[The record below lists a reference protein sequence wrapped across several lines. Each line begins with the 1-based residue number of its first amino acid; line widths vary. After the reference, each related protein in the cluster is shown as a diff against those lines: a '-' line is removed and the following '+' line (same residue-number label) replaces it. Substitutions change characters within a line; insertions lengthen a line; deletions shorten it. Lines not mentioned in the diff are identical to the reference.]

1 MKKVFIIWLFC
12 LSIAGF
18 SQQKEYEKG
27 KIIDTVLVDKNTN
40 ESFSLYLPKIYD
52 PSKLNPVVF
61 IFEPM
66 ARGKTGIFPFIK
78 ASEEYGYIL
87 ICSNDSKNGPYDKN
101 YEIANKLFNKVF
113 STFNIDEKRI
123 YTSGFSGGSRLASS
137 IAILTNQ
144 IQGVIACGAGFESK
158 DGIVATRQNFSYAAI
173 VGDRDMNYQEM
184 INTKNFLNKFKVSN
198 ELFIFDIKHQWP
210 TQDQILKAFDWL
222 QLEAI
227 EKNILPVENE
237 QIKKIYTTF
246 YNSAKQYQMDDEIV
260 LTHDEYRRIMR
271 NFRRYYNLDSIEY
284 SMDELSKSKLYKTEK
299 KLLESSFEKENSITK
314 LFINQFSTDFDRS
327 KLNQK
332 WWRSKIAKL
341 HKELDNANQT
351 EKKMLSR
358 LLYKVFAHAIETASI
373 GNRVQNTNQS
383 IICYEICIM
392 IYPKYPLPYFKQIEN
407 YMDLHDEE
415 TALAYLEKL
424 IESGYTDLNT
434 IYENEAI
441 DRLKK
446 TNKYTEL
453 INKIK

>member
-27 KIIDTVLVDKNTN
+27 KIIDTVLVDKNTG
-40 ESFSLYLPKIYD
+40 ESFSLYLPNIYD
-52 PSKLNPVVF
+52 SAKLSPLVF

-66 ARGKTGIFPFIK
+66 ARGKAGIFPFIK

-87 ICSNDSKNGPYDKN
+87 ICSNDSKNGPYSKN
-101 YEIANKLFNKVF
+101 YEIANRLFNKVF

-123 YTSGFSGGSRLASS
+123 YTSGFSGGARLASS

-184 INTKNFLNKFKVSN
+184 INTKSFLNKFKVSN

-210 TQDQILKAFDWL
+210 TQDQVLKAFDWL
-222 QLEAI
+222 QLEAFK
-227 EKNILPVENE
+227 KNILPTNDD

-246 YNSAKQYQMDDEIV
+246 YSSAKQYQMKGEMV
-260 LTHDEYRRIMR
+260 LFNGEYQRIIR
-271 NFRRYYNLDSIEY
+271 NFRRYYNLDSIKD
-284 SMDELSKSKLYKTEK
+284 SMDKLSKNKLFKTEK
-299 KLLESSFEKENSITK
+299 KLLESSFEKENTMTK
-314 LFINQFSTDFDRS
+314 MFIDQFSTDFDRS

-341 HKELDNANQT
+341 HKELDNANPT

-407 YMDLHDEE
+407 YVYLHDEE
-415 TALAYLEKL
+415 TALNYLEKL
-424 IESGYTDLNT
+424 IETGYTDINT
-434 IYENEAI
+434 INKNDALNS
-441 DRLKK
+441 LKG
-446 TNKYTEL
+446 NDKYTGL